1 MLAGTGRYFW
11 PLATQ
16 APRGTW
22 PMFVTAS

>member
-16 APRGTW
+16 APRG
-22 PMFVTAS
+22 PGRCS